1 MRLFY
6 LLTEIITMPP
16 IKIAILGAGFI
27 SEIHCE
33 SYHRFVPGA
42 EVIAVYTRNAEKAQ
56 SFAQKHGISQWYDD
70 LDAIIQLSGADV
82 IDICLP
88 NFLHAEATLKAAA
101 AGKHIIIEKPLAVT
115 LEEADAMIS
124 ACKKAGVKLMY
135 AEELCFAPKYERVRQ
150 MVNEGAIGDIYMLKQ
165 SEKHSGPHSDWFYD
179 INLSGGGVLMDMG
192 CHGIAWFRWMLKN
205 AKAKSVYATM
215 STVYHKQRTKAEDNS
230 VVIIEF
236 ENGVTGVVENS
247 WAKHGGMD
255 DRSEVYGTG
264 GVVYADLFMG
274 NAAIAY
280 SKNGYGYAMEKAD
293 TTVGWTFTI
302 FEEAFNQGY
311 PQELKHFIDCI
322 QNDKEPLVTG
332 EDGRAVLEI
341 IYAAYA
347 SAAQGKK
354 ISIPFSPEVV
364 KPIDLWLGTIPQ

>member
-101 AGKHIIIEKPLAVT
+101 AGKHIIIEKPLSVT
-115 LEEADAMIS
+115 LEEADKMIA

-135 AEELCFAPKYERVRQ
+135 AEELCFAPKYERVRH
-150 MVNEGAIGDIYMLKQ
+150 MVKEGAIGEIYMLKQ
-165 SEKHSGPHSDWFYD
+165 AEKHSGPHSDWFYD
-179 INLSGGGVLMDMG
+179 VNLAGGGVLMDMG
-192 CHGIAWFRWMLKN
+192 CHGIAWFRWMLNN
-205 AKAKSVYATM
+205 AKAVSVCATM
-215 STVYHKQRTKAEDNS
+215 NTDLHMGRTEGADNS
-230 VVIIEF
+230 VVIIEL
-236 ENGVTGVVENS
+236 ERGVIGVVENS

-255 DRSEVYGTG
+255 DRSEVHGTG
-264 GVVYADLFMG
+264 GVIYADLFMG
-274 NAAIAY
+274 NSAISY
-280 SKNGYGYAMEKAD
+280 SKHGYGYAMEKAD
-293 TTVGWTFTI
+293 TTVGWSFTV
-302 FEEAFNQGY
+302 FEEVFNQGY
-311 PQELKHFIDCI
+311 PHELKHFVDCVR
-322 QNDKEPLVTG
+322 NNKEPLVTG
-332 EDGRAVLEI
+332 EDGRVVLEI
-341 IYAAYA
+341 LYAAYA
-347 SAAQGKK
+347 SAGQGKK
-354 ISIPFSPEVV
+354 IMLPFRADVK
-364 KPIDLWLGTIPQ
+364 KPIDLWLNPSK